1 MKEHEGTK
9 GIFNT
14 SDSFESFPAV
24 IAVFSMSYSIMKP
37 WKKVKIL
44 EMLFKQ
50 NNWTPNLL
58 RVDSSSSFIY
68 AAFSLI

>member
-37 WKKVKIL
+37 
-44 EMLFKQ
+44 
-50 NNWTPNLL
+50 
-58 RVDSSSSFIY
+58 
-68 AAFSLI
+68 